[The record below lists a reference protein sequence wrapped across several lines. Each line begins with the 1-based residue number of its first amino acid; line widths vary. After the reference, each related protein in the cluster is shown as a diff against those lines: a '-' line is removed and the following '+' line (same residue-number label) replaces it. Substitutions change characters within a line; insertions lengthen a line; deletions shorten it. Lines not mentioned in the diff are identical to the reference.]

1 MKLTRAPESPQDTAF
16 NVDGKSRKQKYTN
29 PTAATPEEFS
39 RKIVTLLAS
48 NAPTQFFEFAF
59 PAREELLVHML
70 KIVPKDRR
78 AEVFDDIDKDFDEMG
93 RQVLESFSDIRGVLT
108 SKGCIGEKSS
118 SYTAE

>member
-16 NVDGKSRKQKYTN
+16 SVDGKSRKQKYTN

-78 AEVFDDIDKDFDEMG
+78 AEVLMTLIKISMRWEDRYWNLF
-93 RQVLESFSDIRGVLT
+93 LT
-108 SKGCIGEKSS
+108 SEVC
-118 SYTAE
+118 